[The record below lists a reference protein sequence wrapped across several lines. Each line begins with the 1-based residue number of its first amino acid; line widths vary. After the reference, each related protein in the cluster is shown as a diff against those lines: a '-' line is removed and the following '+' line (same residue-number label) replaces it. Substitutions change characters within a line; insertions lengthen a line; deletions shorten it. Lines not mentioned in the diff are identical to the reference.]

1 VIIIYKDDLKDIV
14 GKIVDQLEKN
24 MLSEIHEA
32 VCNENLDDFQCIE
45 EIMEIFEKNG
55 FSCNNRHDF

>member
-1 VIIIYKDDLKDIV
+1 MYKKELKNVVSKII
-14 GKIVDQLEKN
+14 DQLEEK

-32 VCNENLDDFQCIE
+32 VCDGSLDDFQCIE
-45 EIMEIFEKNG
+45 KILEVFEKNG